1 MKLNELK
8 STEGSRKKEMR
19 VGRGIGSGKG
29 KQCGRGMNGQT
40 KHNGAGPHPGFEGG
54 QLPLYR
60 ALPKI
65 GFTNYTRKEYAIVD
79 VVSIANAFA
88 DGATV
93 TPADLKAAG
102 LVKKELCGIKVLGN
116 AKLDK
121 KLTVKASKFSKAA
134 QQAIEEA
141 GGKIEVIA

>member
-8 STEGSRKKEMR
+8 YTEGSRKKEMR

-60 ALPKI
+60 RLPKI
-65 GFTNYTRKEYAIVD
+65 GFTNFTRKEYAIVD
-79 VVSIANAFA
+79 IKAIEDNFDNNAVVNAVA
-88 DGATV
+88 
-93 TPADLKAAG
+93 LLEKG
-102 LVKKELCGIKVLGN
+102 LISKELCGVKVLGN
-116 AKLDK
+116 H
-121 KLTVKASKFSKAA
+121 KLTKKFTVVAKKFSAA
-134 QQAIEEA
+134 AKQAIEEA

>member
-8 STEGSRKKEMR
+8 STVGSRPRELR

-29 KQCGRGMNGQT
+29 KQCGRGMNGQS
-40 KHNGAGPHPGFEGG
+40 KHNGAGTRPGFEGG

-65 GFTNYTRKEYAIVD
+65 GFTNYTRKEYAIVNLAT
-79 VVSIANAFA
+79 IAEKFE
-88 DGATV
+88 DGAVV
-93 TPADLKAAG
+93 TSAALKDAG
-102 LVKKELCGIKVLGN
+102 LISKELCGVKVLGGTKIN
-116 AKLDK
+116 K
-121 KLTVKASKFSKAA
+121 KLTVQAKKFSKSA

-141 GGKIEVIA
+141 GGKVEVIA

>member
-8 STEGSRKKEMR
+8 YTEGSRKRELR

-40 KHNGAGPHPGFEGG
+40 KHNGAGPRPGFEGG

-60 ALPKI
+60 AIPKI

-79 VVSIANAFA
+79 LAAIAAKFEE
-88 DGATV
+88 GAVV
-93 TPADLKAAG
+93 TPAALKDAG
-102 LVKKELCGIKVLGN
+102 LISKELCGVKVLGGC
-116 AKLDK
+116 KITK
-121 KLTVKASKFSKAA
+121 KLTVCAKKFSKSA

-141 GGKIEVIA
+141 GGKIEVIL